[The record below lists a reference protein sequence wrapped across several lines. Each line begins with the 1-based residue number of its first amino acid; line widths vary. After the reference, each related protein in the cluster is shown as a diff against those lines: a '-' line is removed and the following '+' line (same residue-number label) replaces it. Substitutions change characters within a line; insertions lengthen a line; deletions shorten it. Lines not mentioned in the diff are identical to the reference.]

1 MGVCVGAMA
10 TTMMDTILQAGS
22 VCAFLASGLYFFC
35 EAAGVVPKGSY
46 AEGLIKAGYPL
57 FLDVLLK
64 GINMVLLALLGAGCM
79 LWPHIEARFV
89 RRADAKEQDEPRS
102 PKQVT
107 DTDVES
113 GASEPEGVPPP
124 QQKEKPKRVKLYYL
138 MHMKTF
144 LTFFVVTFH
153 VAMSWYDTVPFPET
167 SVATAF
173 YDWFNRININY
184 FMASFFL
191 ISAYFCPSSLD
202 RKGFRMF
209 VLDKM
214 GRLGIPFLVMMNALG
229 CPLYSYV
236 MEVIAKQ
243 PPVFTVLNTDVAW
256 FIIRLLDFS
265 VLYAVIA
272 QVMPVIKLKMPSPI
286 LLSIAGFVFGII
298 HHPLFLFIPDAYKAI
313 WYSNNGWSM
322 ELSLYIWFF
331 IAGIIGG
338 RNN

>member
-79 LWPHIEARFV
+79 LWPHIERRFV
-89 RRADAKEQDEPRS
+89 RRADAKEQDEPRL
-102 PKQVT
+102 PKQVA
-107 DTDVES
+107 DVES

-138 MHMKTF
+138 THMKTF

-191 ISAYFCPSSLD
+191 ISAYFCPASLD

-209 VLDKM
+209 VFDKM
-214 GRLGIPFLVMMNALG
+214 VRLGIPFLVMMNALG